1 MNIKL
6 NGEELIIDNKISLYD
21 FVLQRFNNIEP
32 KGVAVAL
39 NETIIPK
46 SKWNDT
52 VISENDNVE
61 IVHAVQGG

>member
-1 MNIKL
+1 MNIKI
-6 NGEELIIDNKISLYD
+6 NGEELILNEQMNLSEFIKMRLNT
-21 FVLQRFNNIEP
+21 NEP

-46 SKWNDT
+46 SKWSDT
-52 VISENDNVE
+52 SINENDNVE

>member
-1 MNIKL
+1 MNIKI
-6 NGEELIIDNKISLYD
+6 NGEELILNEQMNLSEFIKMRLNTT
-21 FVLQRFNNIEP
+21 EP

-46 SKWNDT
+46 SKWSDT
-52 VISENDNVE
+52 FINENDNVE

>member
-6 NGEELIIDNKISLYD
+6 NGEALIIDDDVSLYD
-21 FVLQRFNNIEP
+21 FVLQRSNNSEP

-46 SKWNDT
+46 SKWKDT
-52 VISENDNVE
+52 VVNENDAVE